1 VQLSL
6 KAAAHGASAKRFA
19 GEDDYGE
26 QLRVNYFAFLW
37 LQNVMS
43 FFFKSDG
50 GHVFSCWFFISLA
63 LIIGWRM
70 SF

>member
-43 FFFKSDG
+43 FFFSR
-50 GHVFSCWFFISLA
+50 VRVVMFFLVGSLF
-63 LIIGWRM
+63 L
-70 SF
+70 

>member
-1 VQLSL
+1 MQLSL

-43 FFFKSDG
+43 FFFSR
-50 GHVFSCWFFISLA
+50 VRVVMFFLVGSLF
-63 LIIGWRM
+63 L
-70 SF
+70 